1 MKEEKAKD
9 TLYSLM
15 ESLPE
20 EAQSHLAK
28 VLMIMGAGKP
38 LNIIKGWMEKFE
50 SHDPIDVLIAQIV
63 GQVITKVGSAI
74 TEELKELRKK
84 EEYHYTGKDAGL
96 TALKQ
101 LKEII
106 ETMEHHLN
114 HEQCNECINKND

>member
-1 MKEEKAKD
+1 MTQEKNKD
-9 TLYSLM
+9 TLYNLM

-28 VLMIMGAGKP
+28 LLMIMGIGKP
-38 LNIIKGWMEKFE
+38 LKIIKNWIEDFE
-50 SHDPIDVLIAQIV
+50 NDDPTDGLIAHIV
-63 GQVITKVGSAI
+63 AQVITKVGVAI
-74 TEELKELRKK
+74 NEELKELRKK
-84 EEYHYTGKDAGL
+84 EEYRYTGKDAGL

-114 HEQCNECINKND
+114 HDECNECMDKND